1 MSVIHKVRDADGVV
15 HRVRGPADASPESI
29 ISIVESQLRD
39 QERIALEE
47 RLLQQQERTRAAM
60 FAQENDEDAGFLENI
75 ATGLGAGA
83 VNVGESALLG
93 AIAPLDESAE
103 LAAREK
109 IQAAAD
115 ALRPEGGDKESI
127 TYNLSQ
133 AMGSILGIA
142 APP

>member
-1 MSVIHKVRDADGVV
+1 MALYEVTGPDGKQYEVE
-15 HRVRGPADASPESI
+15 GPAGATDAQI
-29 ISIVESQLRD
+29 INAVTSQLRE

-47 RLLQQQERTRAAM
+47 RLAQQQERTTAAL
-60 FAQENDEDAGFLENI
+60 FAQEDEEDAGFLENI

-93 AIAPLDESAE
+93 AIAPLDEGAE

-127 TYNLSQ
+127 TYNRVQTS
-133 AMGSILGIA
+133 GSNCG
-142 APP
+142 